1 MENNRL
7 NPRILLLLIC
17 FLPTVYAAAPV
28 WQVTSGPYKFFLG
41 GTIHLLRAS
50 DYPLPPAFAQAY
62 QQSDTLVFET
72 DIGKSQ
78 SDEFRQKMIQAVQL
92 PQGASLEDYLKPQ
105 TLAALDQYLRD
116 NGMNIEQFSGMKPS
130 MVSMTL
136 TIMELRK
143 LGAGETG
150 VDAHFFS
157 QAMTDH
163 KPILALESIQ
173 QQIDFIA
180 SMGQGQEDLMIQQ
193 TLEDN
198 RTMLSLFNE
207 MVGNWRIGNEA
218 QLKAL
223 FIDPMKDKF
232 APIYRDLL
240 VNRNNNWMPQLHQM
254 LKTAETELVLV
265 GSAHLVGPEGL
276 LHLLRQAGYRI
287 TQLD

>member
-1 MENNRL
+1 M
-7 NPRILLLLIC
+7 NPRILLLLI
-17 FLPTVYAAAPV
+17 FLIPTTYASAPV
-28 WQVTSGPYKFFLG
+28 WQVTSGPNKFFLG

-78 SDEFRQKMIQAVQL
+78 SDEFRQQMMQAVKL
-92 PQGASLEDYLKPQ
+92 PKGSSLKDYLKPK
-105 TLAALDQYLRD
+105 TLTSLNQYLRD
-116 NGMNIEQFSGMKPS
+116 NSLNIEQFAGLKPS

-136 TIMELRK
+136 TLIELRK

-150 VDAHFFS
+150 VDAYYFS

-180 SMGQGQEDLMIQQ
+180 SMGEGQEDLMIQQ

-207 MVGNWRIGNEA
+207 MVGSWRSGNED
-218 QLKAL
+218 QLKTL
-223 FIDPMKDKF
+223 FIDPMKQKF

-240 VNRNNNWMPQLHQM
+240 VNRNNNWLPQLQQM
-254 LKTAETELVLV
+254 LKTPETELVLV
-265 GSAHLVGPEGL
+265 GSAHLAGPEGL
-276 LHLLRQAGYRI
+276 LHLLRQAGYHI
-287 TQLD
+287 SQLD